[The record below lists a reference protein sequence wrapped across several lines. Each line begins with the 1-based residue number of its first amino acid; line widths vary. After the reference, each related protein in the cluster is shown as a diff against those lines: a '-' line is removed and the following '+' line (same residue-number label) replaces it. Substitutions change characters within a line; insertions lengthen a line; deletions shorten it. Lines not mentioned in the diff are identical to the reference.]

1 MENKQ
6 LFQISENGF
15 DCGQVEQY
23 ITLLKNEYKKVYEYA
38 KAVES
43 NNDKLKAICRSLSD
57 ENKALKAAN
66 GKIKTADNV
75 SGIEKIAK
83 LNSEI
88 AKEIELIRTQEK

>member
-15 DCGQVEQY
+15 DCAQVEQY
-23 ITLLKNEYKKVYEYA
+23 ITLLKNEYKKVFEYA

-43 NNDKLKAICRSLSD
+43 NNDKLKNICRSLSE
-57 ENKALKAAN
+57 ENKALKAAS
-66 GKIKTADNV
+66 GKVKAADNV
-75 SGIEKIAK
+75 SGLDKIAK

-88 AKEIELIRTQEK
+88 AKEIEALRSQDK

>member
-15 DCGQVEQY
+15 DCEQVDQY
-23 ITLLKNEYKKVYEYA
+23 ISLLKNEYKKVYEYA

-57 ENKALKAAN
+57 ENKALKASS
-66 GKIKTADNV
+66 GKSKSSDNLN
-75 SGIEKIAK
+75 GIEKIAK
-83 LNSEI
+83 LNNEI
-88 AKEIELIRTQEK
+88 AKEIELMRSQDK